1 MSMQLHAVKNLCF
14 LVLCSVGASAHADIT
29 GVYALHDENKKD
41 AGTMTIQLRDAQHI
55 RYDMQGKKADESGS
69 LLLLGEKF
77 YVLTPQ
83 GEVMDMDM
91 LGGLA
96 GALGGKSSKT
106 EPLAPTLVATGR
118 TETIAEL
125 KGEVY
130 QWSDGKHR
138 GETVLSTDPRA
149 KHLSMAME
157 RMGDHME
164 KSFGDAQA
172 SKSYRQMR
180 NSPELRDKGIL
191 RAQEAGGSEMR
202 LVSVNEKLI
211 ADAQFTLPKKAGA
224 KAMPGLPNGIPNMND
239 PQIQMLMKE
248 VMKSQGH

>member
-1 MSMQLHAVKNLCF
+1 MKLNILNKLGF
-14 LVLCSVGASAHADIT
+14 LVFCCTALSAQADTT
-29 GVYALHDENKKD
+29 GVYALQDEGKKD
-41 AGTMTIQLRDAQHI
+41 AGTMTIQWRDAQHI

-91 LGGLA
+91 LGGLV
-96 GALGGKSSKT
+96 GALGAATKPKV
-106 EPLAPTLVATGR
+106 APSMPDFKATGR
-118 TETIAEL
+118 SETVAGL
-125 KGEVY
+125 NGEIY
-130 QWSDGKHR
+130 QWNDGKHR

-149 KHLSMAME
+149 QRLSMAME

-164 KSFGDAQA
+164 KSFADTQA

-191 RAQEAGGSEMR
+191 RAQEAQGGEMR
-202 LVSVNEKLI
+202 LVRVDEKPI

-248 VMKSQGH
+248 IMKSQGH